1 MKFWSCVT
9 YLYSMQY
16 KQHINIRI
24 SQNQFKR
31 LKLAIARENK
41 TMSQIIR
48 RILQQYIDENPQSV
62 ISKST
67 GKKEV

>member
-1 MKFWSCVT
+1 ME
-9 YLYSMQY
+9 Y
-16 KQHINIRI
+16 KKHINIRI
-24 SQNQFKR
+24 TQDQFKR

-62 ISKST
+62 FSKST
-67 GKKEV
+67 GKTGK

>member
-1 MKFWSCVT
+1 
-9 YLYSMQY
+9 MQY